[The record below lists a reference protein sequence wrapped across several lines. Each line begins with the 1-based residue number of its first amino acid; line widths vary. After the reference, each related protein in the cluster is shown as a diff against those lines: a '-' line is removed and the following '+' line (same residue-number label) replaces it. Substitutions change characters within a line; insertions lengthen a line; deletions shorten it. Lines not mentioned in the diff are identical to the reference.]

1 MRVDQKLYKNSK
13 ISLASFA
20 NSSVMSFSQRAMPSL
35 PNHISISEDYEIR
48 LSPLPKTEIKT

>member
-1 MRVDQKLYKNSK
+1 MRVNPQPYNNSK

-35 PNHISISEDYEIR
+35 PNHISVSEDYEIR
-48 LSPLPKTEIKT
+48 LSPAPKNEIKT